1 MAVKN
6 MTASVLTRLKN
17 QAKADKISFQM
28 VLQLFAQ
35 AELSSVFKLL
45 GRCTARSFSLTA
57 RFIGSQHM
65 RKKLIFYSL
74 CLSQKLEKVCGMQIC
89 LNGRCVNYDKAI
101 EQSRDT
107 TRMIINHQD

>member
-35 AELSSVFKLL
+35 EELSSVFKLWAVVL
-45 GRCTARSFSLTA
+45 RAVFL
-57 RFIGSQHM
+57 
-65 RKKLIFYSL
+65 
-74 CLSQKLEKVCGMQIC
+74 
-89 LNGRCVNYDKAI
+89 
-101 EQSRDT
+101 
-107 TRMIINHQD
+107 